1 MRNNLSSPI
10 LIPFESKARYNEEKG
25 GDVRAEPGTPEKRRT
40 KGETDMP
47 TEIRE
52 AIKELKRQERELEER
67 RSFLES
73 LGEDDVLDENGWHVV
88 CETPLRASP
97 ILGRF
102 VLNMFPKAE
111 NVTVSPNYVL
121 FSLSGFS
128 VRIPTSRARGIEI
141 DLNWYERDEGKPRFS
156 PDPATK
162 RMMEYYAAE
171 DSGESRRKKAE
182 ILLGK
187 PNGGLNPVSA
197 VLAFRSAK
205 TSRSKWEEKYRKELE
220 DHERRTR
227 EYEEKR
233 RQMKERARVLF
244 EEVLPTLGKFSE
256 KVKPFAR
263 IGTNGMT
270 IEEIKEREFP
280 EK

>member
-1 MRNNLSSPI
+1 MRSEI
-10 LIPFESKARYNEEKG
+10 E
-25 GDVRAEPGTPEKRRT
+25 RT
-40 KGETDMP
+40 T
-47 TEIRE
+47 
-52 AIKELKRQERELEER
+52 KEMKRQVRELEER
-67 RSFLES
+67 IKFLET
-73 LGEDDVLDENGWHVV
+73 LEEDSVLDEDGWHVV
-88 CETPLRASP
+88 CETPLRASQK
-97 ILGRF
+97 LAVF
-102 VLNMFPKAE
+102 VQNMFPKAE

-156 PDPATK
+156 PDPATR
-162 RMMEYYAAE
+162 RMMEYYALE
-171 DSGESRRKKAE
+171 DSGESRKKKAE

-197 VLAFRSAK
+197 ALAFRSAK

-233 RQMKERARVLF
+233 RKMRERARILF

-256 KVKPFAR
+256 KVRPFAR